1 MATDASFFLKENFLA
16 KVAITDAEWAV
27 VAAGF
32 ECELIPKKTK
42 IIKEGSLNDRLYFVE
57 TGLLYAYKSQQDN
70 QQQVIQFAWE
80 NHWISDLFSLLSGK
94 PALFTIVTLEDCKL
108 WSINKQQYD
117 RYCAEF
123 RWMETAFRI
132 NFQQAYLHAILRLS
146 DGYSLDATEKYNR
159 LFDKYPQLLQR
170 APQYLI
176 ASYLGVLPS
185 SLSRIRKQQ
194 MR

>member
-1 MATDASFFLKENFLA
+1 MSSTNSNFLKENFQR
-16 KVAITDAEWAV
+16 KVSVPLSEWEEVIAN
-27 VAAGF
+27 F
-32 ECELIPKKTK
+32 ECEVIPKKT
-42 IIKEGSLNDRLYFVE
+42 ILIKEGSPNDRIYFVE
-57 TGLLYAYKSQQDN
+57 TGLLYAFKSQAD

-80 NHWISDLFSLLSGK
+80 NHWISDLFSLISGN
-94 PALFTIVTLEDCKL
+94 PALFSIATLEDCKL
-108 WSINKQQYD
+108 WSINKLQFDQ
-117 RYCAEF
+117 YCAKY

-170 APQYLI
+170 VPQYLI

-185 SLSRIRKQQ
+185 SLSRIRKQ
-194 MR
+194 RK